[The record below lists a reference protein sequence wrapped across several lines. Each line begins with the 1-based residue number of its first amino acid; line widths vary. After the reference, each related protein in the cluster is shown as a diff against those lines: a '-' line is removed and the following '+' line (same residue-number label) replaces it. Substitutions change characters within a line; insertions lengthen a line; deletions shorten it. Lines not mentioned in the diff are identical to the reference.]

1 VPRSIGSEDMEKSL
15 GLHSFLARYSAPN
28 GTSGICFA
36 LKLLDPADGAINT
49 VVDHPMVVRP
59 AILSDFA

>member
-1 VPRSIGSEDMEKSL
+1 MEKSL
-15 GLHSFLARYSAPN
+15 GLHSSLARYSAPN
-28 GTSGICFA
+28 STSGICFA